1 MEMCR
6 KLFSLIEIVV
16 GLQQMAGAFFDTSLL
31 MLVQDRSINNQ
42 TNPATSGNRTQQH
55 DDISRFFMIY
65 LNLLRTSSLPL
76 TYYLSDRGDKDSNRK
91 VTICVPLLGY
101 LVSRPLLLF
110 VILFDWPLEVMFA
123 TALVNGLTGGS
134 STFRS
139 GVMAFASDTSSQEKR
154 SSRLNRVKLAYGA
167 AAMLGSIASG
177 HLFIYFTTSH
187 DLDAGL
193 MVISFI
199 FYLLTCVCSVWGLKS
214 SPNQTQ
220 AGSSGYGRLLDEG
233 HQESDDR
240 APDGAESEN
249 TTWDEDQG
257 ERSRLLG
264 GLSDPR
270 TRGNPQGDGSV
281 DKTTIGLLFAAG
293 VLYHFGLSSALDVLP
308 IFVLKEPLNWNAVWV
323 GYGNATGYALFLTS
337 FLGVLFFSKWLKDTS
352 LIVMGMVSFSTGM
365 LIMAFVEWTFLYF
378 IARIV
383 MIFALIPL
391 PTIRSVISKQ
401 IKDTSYGK
409 WFGLLEICLTISGV
423 IASTVFHSV
432 YGSTKDVYPSICFGV
447 STAISCLAIIPI
459 IMVERR
465 LSSPPRFPEN

>member
-1 MEMCR
+1 MCR

-16 GLQQMAGAFFDTSLL
+16 GLQQIAGAFYDTSLL
-31 MLVQDRSINNQ
+31 MLVQDRSQSNQ
-42 TNPATSGNRTQQH
+42 TNSATSGNRAQQH
-55 DDISRFFMIY
+55 HDISRFYMIY
-65 LNLLRTSSLPL
+65 FNLLRISSLPL

-91 VTICVPLLGY
+91 ITICVPLLGY

-134 STFRS
+134 SAFRA
-139 GVMAFASDTSSQEKR
+139 GVMAFASDTSSEEKR

-187 DLDAGL
+187 NLDAGL

-199 FYLLTCVCSVWGLKS
+199 FYLLTYVCSIWGLKS
-214 SPNQTQ
+214 PPNQTQ
-220 AGSSGYGRLLDEG
+220 AGYPGYGRLLDEG
-233 HQESDDR
+233 HQESDSQ
-240 APDGAESEN
+240 AADGAESES
-249 TTWDEDQG
+249 TTWDEDQS
-257 ERSRLLG
+257 ERSRL
-264 GLSDPR
+264 LSDPR
-270 TRGNPQGDGSV
+270 TREKPRGDGSV
-281 DKTTIGLLFAAG
+281 DKTTIALLFAAG
-293 VLYHFGLSSALDVLP
+293 VLYCFGLSGALDVLP
-308 IFVLKEPLNWNAVWV
+308 IFVLKYPLNWNAVWV

-337 FLGVLFFSKWLKDTS
+337 FLGVLSFSKWLKDTS
-352 LIVMGMVSFSTGM
+352 LIVMGIVSFSTGM
-365 LIMAFVEWTFLYF
+365 LIMAFVKRTFLYF
-378 IARIV
+378 IARIM

-432 YGSTKDVYPSICFGV
+432 YGSTKEMYPSICFGV

-459 IMVERR
+459 TMVERR